1 MPSLYVLARPR
12 FTSEYQRF
20 LAAHDEIWLETSAT
34 DAERLIEF
42 AGRICYMSFG
52 QRQSPRDNTTY
63 IRHLIDQ
70 GHDSVL
76 EHANWTFLLDG
87 ISRSFTHQLV
97 RHRIGFSFSQL
108 SQQYYDHSNAEF
120 LPPPGI
126 EQSPAALTAWR
137 AATEAA
143 RQAYRLIEAQL
154 RSDVKHASA
163 GREWLRALRSAA
175 RSVLPN
181 ATATKIVVTANGRSL
196 RHFLVLRGSTEGDL
210 EMRQVAGLIYAML
223 LQEAP
228 VLVRDF
234 ENSAGQNEIPLI
246 VRRRPLGRP

>member
-1 MPSLYVLARPR
+1 MPSLYLLARPQ
-12 FTSEYQRF
+12 FTTEYQRF
-20 LAAHDEIWLETSAT
+20 LAAQHEVWLETAAT
-34 DAERLIEF
+34 DAERLLEF

-52 QRQSPRDNTTY
+52 PRQSPRDNFSY
-63 IRHLIDQ
+63 IRHLMDQ
-70 GHDSVL
+70 GHESVV
-76 EHANWTFLLDG
+76 EHASWTFLLDG
-87 ISRSFTHQLV
+87 VSRSFTHQLV

-108 SQQYYDHSNAEF
+108 SQQYYDHSETEF

-126 EQSPAALTAWR
+126 ENSPAALAAWR
-137 AATEAA
+137 AAIEAA
-143 RQAYRLIEAQL
+143 RHAYRTIETQL
-154 RSDVKHASA
+154 RSDASDGDA

-196 RHFLVLRGSTEGDL
+196 RHFLALRGSTAGDL

-223 LQEAP
+223 LDEAP
-228 VLVRDF
+228 SLVSDF

-246 VRRRPLGRP
+246 TRRHIRA